1 MLRLILLFSISLF
14 LACDVGQHS
23 NSASAPV
30 KVQNTSTAEKVLDDH
45 SNESKSSA
53 KDSLVREFISCFNP
67 VDVEKIARK
76 VSYPFDC
83 KHPVSDIENER
94 EFHVRFDE
102 VFDDSLIQMIVRSDP
117 QSDWSGVGD
126 KGIMLLDGRVWL
138 NEEGDLIGVNYNT
151 KLEERKKS
159 RLIQKDRAGIHPS
172 LRYYQEPILVMQ
184 TADYQIRID
193 RIGEDTYRYAS
204 WRRGSSMSGK
214 PNLVVEN
221 GRLEFQGSG
230 GNHAYVFNK
239 GEYAYSCGIQILG
252 YEDIPGELTITR
264 NGQEILVQTIQELHY

>member
-1 MLRLILLFSISLF
+1 
-14 LACDVGQHS
+14 
-23 NSASAPV
+23 
-30 KVQNTSTAEKVLDDH
+30 
-45 SNESKSSA
+45 
-53 KDSLVREFISCFNP
+53 
-67 VDVEKIARK
+67 
-76 VSYPFDC
+76 
-83 KHPVSDIENER
+83 
-94 EFHVRFDE
+94 
-102 VFDDSLIQMIVRSDP
+102 
-117 QSDWSGVGD
+117 
-126 KGIMLLDGRVWL
+126 
-138 NEEGDLIGVNYNT
+138 
-151 KLEERKKS
+151 
-159 RLIQKDRAGIHPS
+159 
-172 LRYYQEPILVMQ
+172 MQ

-221 GRLEFQGSG
+221 GRREFQGSG